1 MNRGP
6 REGLSRMDIATPHE
20 NPDAAPP
27 QLIEM
32 ILFDDADHSRAIEGL
47 TGERLLDAL
56 RRARAAII
64 PACGGRA
71 CCGGCRIRVEP
82 IWRECLDPIGRSEK
96 RLLPHLD
103 DPQEG
108 DRLSC
113 QITLTPA
120 LDGLVVHVPPRATNL
135 YAKLQ
140 TATGEN

>member
-1 MNRGP
+1 VVV
-6 REGLSRMDIATPHE
+6 
-20 NPDAAPP
+20 
-27 QLIEM
+27 
-32 ILFDDADHSRAIEGL
+32 LFDDAHHYRVVEAL

-56 RRARAAII
+56 RRAQAPII

-82 IWRECLDPIGRSEK
+82 IWRERLDAMGRSEK
-96 RLLPHLD
+96 RLLPHLE

-120 LDGLVVHVPPRATNL
+120 LDGLIVHVPPKATNL
-135 YAKLQ
+135 YSKLQ
-140 TATGEN
+140 SATGES